1 MNFNELFFNDPEKL
15 KFKQLVELQEYDISI
30 TNLFFEIDEKSRNL
44 EYFLKNSKIDFIF
57 CEYPTKQKEMKFYAL
72 LKDFFNGKK
81 IKYLLILGE
90 MEKAGV
96 KLEVKV
102 KTAMWKTCIKCDG
115 KFAYY
120 IKESIEKLLDLKL

>member
-15 KFKQLVELQEYDISI
+15 KFKQLVELQEYD
-30 TNLFFEIDEKSRNL
+30 F
-44 EYFLKNSKIDFIF
+44 NSKIDFIF